1 MADIDVI
8 STLKSNY
15 IGRKYIHIFYHKDK
29 ALVKYITD
37 TLLDS
42 QTKKIESQT
51 TKYLINKVL
60 DKVHI
65 GNDTYIVPVV
75 VDVIKTAFMWI
86 ASSDDGAFT
95 DESQRTFKSEKECYE
110 DMRKHALEKMKW
122 NTEYNHDFE
131 SDDDVI
137 SYNVEFSK
145 NSIVHYSYSGI
156 YTYEIKEVVD
166 CN

>member
-1 MADIDVI
+1 MTDIDVI
-8 STLKSNY
+8 STLKPNY
-15 IGRKYIHIFYHKDK
+15 IGRKYIHIFYNKDK
-29 ALVKYITD
+29 AMVKYITD

-75 VDVIKTAFMWI
+75 VDVIKTAFMWV
-86 ASSDDGAFT
+86 ASSDDGAFV

-110 DMRKHALEKMKW
+110 DMRNHALEKMKW

-137 SYNVEFSK
+137 CYNVDFSK
-145 NSIVHYSYSGI
+145 NSIVHYSYSGT
-156 YTYEIKEVVD
+156 YTYEIKEVVN
-166 CN
+166 CS